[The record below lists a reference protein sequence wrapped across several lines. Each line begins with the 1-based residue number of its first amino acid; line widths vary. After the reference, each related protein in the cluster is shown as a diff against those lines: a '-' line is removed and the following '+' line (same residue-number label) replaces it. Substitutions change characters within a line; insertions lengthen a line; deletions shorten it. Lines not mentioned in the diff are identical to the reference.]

1 MRRGAGKGARFERTI
16 AQQNRRPS
24 ARASTKRRQPCRPR
38 PRPGNLYEPPWG
50 PSDSMM
56 LYVDSKYAVT
66 RRSQTVLWSSLIF
79 HSLVLRQR
87 SRSLTTFEV
96 TVPVVRTL
104 SGCLMGVILNGE
116 FFALRFFLVDMLTDS
131 FSFPNRPLQPLT
143 SVKAG
148 AFPCFSSLSAIPSLF
163 SYAFLSNN
171 AFRVVHLSW
180 PSLDRSS
187 PPSLTHYP
195 TLATIVPTLFLTCL
209 NETFHLSSFPV
220 LFRKSLSYTLER

>member
-1 MRRGAGKGARFERTI
+1 MCCAVHSSRRGCVVAQVREQGSKGRLRSRTDARPPE
-16 AQQNRRPS
+16 RRPS
-24 ARASTKRRQPCRPR
+24 ADSPAAQDLGQETSMST
-38 PRPGNLYEPPWG
+38 PWG
-50 PSDSMM
+50 PSDGMM

-66 RRSQTVLWSSLIF
+66 RRSQTVLWSSLNF

-104 SGCLMGVILNGE
+104 SGCLMGAILNGE
-116 FFALRFFLVDMLTDS
+116 FFALRFFLVDMLADS

-148 AFPCFSSLSAIPSLF
+148 EFPCFSSLSAIPSLF

-171 AFRVVHLSW
+171 AFRVVHLSRGLLW
-180 PSLDRSS
+180 TGLLP
-187 PPSLTHYP
+187 PPSRTTP
-195 TLATIVPTLFLTCL
+195 
-209 NETFHLSSFPV
+209 LS
-220 LFRKSLSYTLER
+220 LQ